1 MKFCPRCGN
10 KISNEAVVCPYCGVQ
25 VGYMQSYARKT
36 NGTAI
41 AAIILTFFIP
51 LIGLILGGI
60 GLKKSHE
67 LNDGRGLSIAAIVIS
82 LIQLVALVLVIVI
95 AVIGAALV

>member
-1 MKFCPRCGN
+1 MKYCSRCGN
-10 KISNEAVVCPYCGVQ
+10 RINGDAVVCPYCGVQ
-25 VGYMQSYARKT
+25 VGYMQSYDRKT

-41 AAIILTFFIP
+41 AALVLSFFIP
-51 LIGLILGGI
+51 LIGLILGGV

-82 LIQLVALVLVIVI
+82 LIQLVALVLLIALVIV
-95 AVIGAALV
+95 GASLA

>member
-1 MKFCPRCGN
+1 MKFCPGCGN
-10 KISNEAVVCPYCGVQ
+10 RISSNSVVCPYCGVQ
-25 VGYMQSYARKT
+25 VGYMQTYERKT

-41 AAIILTFFIP
+41 AAIILSFFIP

-60 GLKKSHE
+60 GLKKSHK

-82 LIQLVALVLVIVI
+82 LIQLVAVVLII
-95 AVIGAALV
+95 ALAVVGASLA